1 MADNNWPILALRKS
15 GMSLE
20 DVFIRLTA
28 GDSAAAQVLAGSE
41 EPSASAEA
49 EDEGGEA

>member
-1 MADNNWPILALRKS
+1 
-15 GMSLE
+15 MSLE

-41 EPSASAEA
+41 ETAGSDEPAGSE
-49 EDEGGEA
+49 EPVNEGGEA